1 MASRSGLETLQ
12 KLRLSEERQQELL
25 LRELN
30 QQVRS
35 LQQKISEVE
44 VQLREHMNQER
55 EKLARTLRALELH
68 FDELCRSSMVA
79 YGRALEAKLAAE
91 VIQRDLQMQRLLQAQ
106 RSREM
111 VETLLRHQR
120 EADHREQLRR
130 EQQSV
135 DEMFL
140 LRAAYLSH

>member
-1 MASRSGLETLQ
+1 MAPRSGLETLQ

-25 LRELN
+25 LQELN
-30 QQVRS
+30 QRVGS
-35 LQQKISEVE
+35 LQQRISEIK

-55 EKLARTLRALELH
+55 EKLVGILRASELH
-68 FDELCRSSMVA
+68 FDELCRSTLVA
-79 YGRALEAKLAAE
+79 HSRALEAKLEVE
-91 VIQRDLQMQRLLQAQ
+91 VIQRDLQMRRLLQARQ
-106 RSREM
+106 SREM

-120 EADHREQLRR
+120 ESDHREQLRR

-140 LRAAYLSH
+140 LRTAYLAR